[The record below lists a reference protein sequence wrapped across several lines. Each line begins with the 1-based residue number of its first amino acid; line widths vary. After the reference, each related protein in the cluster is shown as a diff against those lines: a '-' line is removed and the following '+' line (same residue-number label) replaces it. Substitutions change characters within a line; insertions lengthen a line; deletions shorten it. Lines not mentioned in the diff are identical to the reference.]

1 MSKKFIKGL
10 KLQLFADGG
19 TAQPQTQ
26 PTPQATPTPQ
36 AQPQPPQQ
44 QPQVDINDL
53 VSNISNRI
61 NDTLNQRLSP
71 IEQRLNQPQPM
82 TQEQIEQ
89 QNETIRQQFENNPM
103 EFVKSI
109 QDQAKEQAL
118 SEFKNQYEPMIKET
132 QQLGNKMKWQDQ
144 VRQFNSQ
151 NPEAQKYI
159 PQITE
164 VLRGNPGLM
173 STSNPLDS
181 AYKMAVA
188 NNLLGNGGNV
198 VQGILGNEEYR
209 QQIMQNPELK
219 QAIIQE
225 YQQGLNSGQQGIPPL
240 MGSQGG
246 NIPAG
251 GGETP
256 NNLKEAKA
264 AAIRRFQQNQ

>member
-1 MSKKFIKGL
+1 MEEN
-10 KLQLFADGG
+10 LQ
-19 TAQPQTQ
+19 Q
-26 PTPQATPTPQ
+26 PQATPTPQ

-71 IEQRLNQPQPM
+71 IEQRMNQQTP
-82 TQEQIEQ
+82 EQLEA
-89 QNETIRQQFENNPM
+89 QNEQIRQQFENNPM

-118 SEFKNQYEPMIKET
+118 SEFKNQYDPMIKET

>member
-1 MSKKFIKGL
+1 MSKKFIQGL

-19 TAQPQTQ
+19 INPTE
-26 PTPQATPTPQ
+26 PTPQAQPIQQPQ

-71 IEQRLNQPQPM
+71 IEQRMNQQTP
-82 TQEQIEQ
+82 EQLEA
-89 QNETIRQQFENNPM
+89 QNEKIRQQFETNPM

-118 SEFKNQYEPMIKET
+118 SEFKNQYDPMIKET

-151 NPEAQKYI
+151 NPEAQKYM

-188 NNLLGNGGNV
+188 NNLLGNGGDV

>member
-1 MSKKFIKGL
+1 MSKFIEGL

-19 TAQPQTQ
+19 TAPPQTQ

-71 IEQRLNQPQPM
+71 IEQRMNQP
-82 TQEQIEQ
+82 TAEQLEA
-89 QNETIRQQFENNPM
+89 QNEKIRQQFENNPM

-109 QDQAKEQAL
+109 QDQAKEQAM
-118 SEFKNQYEPMIKET
+118 SEFQQKYDPMIKET

>member
-1 MSKKFIKGL
+1 MSKFIKGL
-10 KLQLFADGG
+10 KLQLFNDGG
-19 TAQPQTQ
+19 KEPPQAQIQPQ
-26 PTPQATPTPQ
+26 PQATPTPQ

-71 IEQRLNQPQPM
+71 IEQRMNQP
-82 TQEQIEQ
+82 TAEQLEA
-89 QNETIRQQFENNPM
+89 QNEKIRQQFENNPM

-118 SEFKNQYEPMIKET
+118 NEFQQKYDPMIKET

-164 VLRGNPGLM
+164 VLRDNPGLM
-173 STSNPLDS
+173 NTANPLDS

>member
-1 MSKKFIKGL
+1 MSKFIQGL
-10 KLQLFADGG
+10 KLQLFNDGG
-19 TAQPQTQ
+19 TNPTE
-26 PTPQATPTPQ
+26 PTPQAQPIQQPQ

-71 IEQRLNQPQPM
+71 IEQRMNQQTP
-82 TQEQIEQ
+82 EQLEA
-89 QNETIRQQFENNPM
+89 QNEQIRQQFENNPM

>member
-1 MSKKFIKGL
+1 MSKKFIEGL

-19 TAQPQTQ
+19 TEPVPQE
-26 PTPQATPTPQ
+26 PTPQP
-36 AQPQPPQQ
+36 QPQPQPIQQ

-71 IEQRLNQPQPM
+71 IEQRLNQP
-82 TQEQIEQ
+82 TAEQIEH
-89 QNETIRQQFENNPM
+89 QNEQIRQQFESNPM

-109 QDQAKEQAL
+109 QQQAKEQAL
-118 SEFKNQYEPMIKET
+118 NEFKQQYDPMIKQT
-132 QQLGNKMKWQDQ
+132 QMLNNKLSWQDQ

-151 NPEAQKYI
+151 NPEAQKFM

-164 VLRGNPGLM
+164 VLRSNPGLM
-173 STSNPLDS
+173 NTSNPLDS
-181 AYKMAVA
+181 AYKVAVA
-188 NNLLGNGGNV
+188 NNLLGNGGNI
-198 VQGILGNEEYR
+198 VQGILGNEEYK
-209 QQIMQNPELK
+209 QQIMQNPELR

-225 YQQGLNSGQQGIPPL
+225 YQQGLNQGDKGIPPL

-246 NIPAG
+246 DIPAS

-256 NNLKEAKA
+256 KNLKEARA
-264 AAIRRFQQNQ
+264 AALRRYQQNQ

>member
-1 MSKKFIKGL
+1 
-10 KLQLFADGG
+10 
-19 TAQPQTQ
+19 
-26 PTPQATPTPQ
+26 
-36 AQPQPPQQ
+36 
-44 QPQVDINDL
+44 
-53 VSNISNRI
+53 
-61 NDTLNQRLSP
+61 
-71 IEQRLNQPQPM
+71 
-82 TQEQIEQ
+82 
-89 QNETIRQQFENNPM
+89 
-103 EFVKSI
+103 
-109 QDQAKEQAL
+109 
-118 SEFKNQYEPMIKET
+118 
-132 QQLGNKMKWQDQ
+132 
-144 VRQFNSQ
+144 
-151 NPEAQKYI
+151 
-159 PQITE
+159 
-164 VLRGNPGLM
+164 M